1 MTIEFGGLQFRALLE
16 SAPDA
21 IVIIDSNG
29 KIVLVN
35 IQTENLFGYSRTDM
49 LGNSIEML
57 VPSRDRERHIGHRD
71 RFALDP
77 HPRSM
82 GVRLDL
88 QGLRKD
94 GTEFPVEV
102 SLSTLDTQDGMLFS
116 SAIRDVTDRKLIER
130 EDHLAQ
136 VELSRINQ
144 ELQVARDAAI
154 FASKAKSDFLAS
166 MSHEIRTPLNGVLAT
181 ASLLSQKKLDQ
192 GVRYYAEMISRTGTI
207 LMRVM
212 DDILDMSKI
221 EAGRMEVEPVVESL
235 KVIVEDIVALH
246 RNSAQGRGLTLQFEF
261 LEPLPPAVMIDGS
274 RLRQVLGNL
283 VGNSVKFTESGGV
296 AIQVSAV
303 PIDGDLWSVKMTV
316 NDTGIGIAPQALT
329 RIFEPFAQ
337 GDGETYHRFGGSG
350 LGLAISKR
358 IIELIGGD
366 LTVESTVGVGS
377 NFTIQLTC
385 IEAQLEP
392 LPPAEVLG
400 SSRRGLSVLLAEDN
414 EINAIVAKEML
425 TLLDCEVIHA
435 EDGIEAVHYSEK
447 QVFDLILLD
456 VHMPNMSGID
466 ACRMIRA
473 GEKNQPTVMGAL
485 TASVTTDKVAKCLEV
500 GMDFVL
506 GKPFSVEKIRD
517 LLIKYF
523 PESSRN

>member
-1 MTIEFGGLQFRALLE
+1 MTIEFGELQFRALLE

-21 IVIIDSNG
+21 IVIIDSDG

-35 IQTENLFGYSRTDM
+35 IQTENLFGYLRAEM

-57 VPSRDRERHIGHRD
+57 VPIRDRERHIGHRN
-71 RFALDP
+71 RFSKEP
-77 HPRSM
+77 QPRSM
-82 GVRLDL
+82 GVGLDL
-88 QGLRKD
+88 HGLRKD
-94 GTEFPVEV
+94 GSEFPVEI

-130 EDHLAQ
+130 EVHHAQ

-144 ELQVARDAAI
+144 ELQSARDAAI

-181 ASLLSQKKLDQ
+181 ASLLSQKKLDP
-192 GVRYYAEMISRTGTI
+192 GIRSYAEMISRSGTT
-207 LMRVM
+207 LMRVI

-221 EAGRMEVEPVVESL
+221 EAGRMEVEPVIENL

-246 RNSAQGRGLTLQFEF
+246 RNSAQGRGLTLQVEYW
-261 LEPLPPAVMIDGS
+261 EPLPAAVMIDGS

-283 VGNSVKFTESGGV
+283 VGNSIKFTETGGV
-296 AIQVSAV
+296 TIQVSAV
-303 PIDGDLWSVKMTV
+303 PIDDHLWSVKMTV

-358 IIELIGGD
+358 IMELIGGD
-366 LTVESTVGVGS
+366 LTVESTVGAGS
-377 NFTIQLTC
+377 LFTIQLTC
-385 IEAQLEP
+385 SVAHIEP
-392 LPPAEVLG
+392 LPPTEVFVA
-400 SSRRGLSVLLAEDN
+400 SRKGLSVLLAEDN

-425 TLLDCEVIHA
+425 TILDCEVVHA
-435 EDGIEAVHYSEK
+435 EDGIEAVHQSEK
-447 QVFDLILLD
+447 QMFDLILLD

-473 GEKNQPTVMGAL
+473 GEKNQGTVMGAL
-485 TASVTTDKVAKCLEV
+485 TASVTTDEVAKCLDV

-506 GKPFSVEKIRD
+506 GKPFTLEKIRE
-517 LLIKYF
+517 LLIRYF